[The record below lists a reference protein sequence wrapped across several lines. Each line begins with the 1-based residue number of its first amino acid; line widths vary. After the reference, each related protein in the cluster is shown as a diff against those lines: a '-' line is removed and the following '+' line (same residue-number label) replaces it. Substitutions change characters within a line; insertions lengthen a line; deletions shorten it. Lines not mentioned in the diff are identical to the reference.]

1 MWYRR
6 QKHHS
11 RPVTIEPAN
20 ALWFFARIF
29 ICSNRTGA
37 RGVHPWHGARRQRRG
52 RRRRPCFGRCDEGSR
67 VLTGLDATTD
77 EFGAFSITGLAAG
90 EYRVSAEKR
99 EVGYLST
106 RQDIFNA
113 KQPLTIV
120 LTPDTPVVTAIIR
133 FRAKAATITGWVR
146 DSVTGMP
153 IAAHLSLGPADGSGW
168 SGTGTTARFK
178 FSLQIPA
185 DTPVNFGACAEGYK
199 LCPMPIRQTYLALFQ
214 YNSDRAPSWRSI
226 STSNAPGRT
235 NQRRV
240 FLASFS
246 TYGDWKLFAAGG
258 RYRRPS
264 FFPECARLPG
274 TERRFGSSLRRRYG
288 QAAAH
293 PW

>member
-1 MWYRR
+1 MLLGFLLAFSSVLIGQVREGSIR
-6 QKHHS
+6 GT
-11 RPVTIEPAN
+11 VLGDN
-20 ALWFFARIF
+20 
-29 ICSNRTGA
+29 GA
-37 RGVHPWHGARRQRRG
+37 AVAGAHVSV
-52 RRRRPCFGRCDEGSR
+52 DVMEGSR

-106 RQDIFNA
+106 RPDIFNA

-199 LCPMPIRQTYLALFQ
+199 LWSHADPSDLSRPVPIQL
-214 YNSDRAPSWRSI
+214 
-226 STSNAPGRT
+226 G
-235 NQRRV
+235 
-240 FLASFS
+240 
-246 TYGDWKLFAAGG
+246 
-258 RYRRPS
+258 
-264 FFPECARLPG
+264 PG
-274 TERRFGSSLRRRYG
+274 TQLEIDIYLERTWENEPTPCFSCKF
-288 QAAAH
+288 
-293 PW
+293 